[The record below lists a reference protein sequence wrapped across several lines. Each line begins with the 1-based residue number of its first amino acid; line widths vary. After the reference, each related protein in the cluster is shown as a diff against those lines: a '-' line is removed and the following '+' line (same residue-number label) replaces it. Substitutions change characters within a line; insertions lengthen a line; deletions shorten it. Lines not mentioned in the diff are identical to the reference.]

1 MFGVQGAWNP
11 SHLTG
16 LIIIIYNL
24 RVVFCLGCSDSHLP
38 SC

>member
-24 RVVFCLGCSDSHLP
+24 RVVFCLSCPDSHLP

>member
-16 LIIIIYNL
+16 LIIIYNL
-24 RVVFCLGCSDSHLP
+24 RVVFCLGCPDSHLP